1 MFECFKIRRVSPC
14 FRLKEAASS
23 AIQKQSR
30 ERLGMVKTTIK
41 IKQNKTDSQN
51 NEREVDGRERRV
63 VDDDGGRVSEGER
76 LEFGSSAVAFFW

>member
-14 FRLKEAASS
+14 FRAKRRASS

-41 IKQNKTDSQN
+41 IKQNRTDSQN

-76 LEFGSSAVAFFW
+76 LEFGSSAVAFFR